1 MADINIQEVT
11 NHINIE
17 TANGYNL
24 EFNGPVV
31 NMNVVLSNYYTKTE
45 TDALL
50 NDKADKA
57 DTYTKSETNIL
68 LNDKADKADTYT
80 ISQIND
86 MVQNINTA
94 VDTKQNII
102 TGAASTITDS
112 NLTANRAVISNGS
125 GKVAV
130 SNVTSTELGYLSG
143 VTSEVQT
150 QLNNKASTS
159 LDNLSTAGQM
169 IVDSQN
175 GTISNCILEIPQ
187 NIKLEIVNGHPV
199 IKAGS
204 KVALTGATY
213 TETTITQ
220 DTVIGIQ
227 NFGVSDGLVFYT
239 SFVSSYLGYVPLSR
253 IYSGSSQPTVSGNTN
268 LWFNTEDKK
277 IYYTLNAG
285 ADWNTLSVF
294 SFPLAAVHM
303 NSSGQITNFL
313 KDSNGN
319 DMIFNGAGFIGHHAF
334 IYPNVKALL
343 PDEFNTDGSLKSSKI
358 LTDTLQIIKLLTQ
371 LGRSLC
377 FAGSKNIGS
386 IAFVSVKNKNELQQ
400 QYLYQYCQET
410 NSTWLWNNSAWQNN
424 TKRCQFV
431 AYTYNGTTVTDFT
444 IRQPVRMATVEMLNN
459 TLGDIETLLAAI

>member
-102 TGAASTITDS
+102 TGAASTITNS
-112 NLTANRAVISNGS
+112 NLTSNRAVISNAS

-130 SNVTSTELGYLSG
+130 SNVTSTELEYLSG
-143 VTSEVQT
+143 VTSGIQT
-150 QLNNKASTS
+150 QLNAKASTS
-159 LDNLSTAGQM
+159 LDNLSADGQM
-169 IVDSQN
+169 IIDSQN
-175 GTISNCILEIPQ
+175 GTISNCVLEIPQ
-187 NIKLEIVNGHPV
+187 NLKMEISGSNV
-199 IKAGS
+199 IVKAGS
-204 KVALTGATY
+204 IGVRPNNVYQTY
-213 TETTITQ
+213 TFTTDYSFDYSST
-220 DTVIGIQ
+220 
-227 NFGVSDGLVFYT
+227 SDGTYFFMVRVF
-239 SFVSSYLGYVPLSR
+239 SGGPSNIGLS
-253 IYSGSSQPTVSGNTN
+253 QEKTVSGPTDSLAGTPYHTWFDTTKLVINRYSSDPNNPDTASMFPFALINVTN
-268 LWFNTEDKK
+268 G
-277 IYYTLNAG
+277 IP
-285 ADWNTLSVF
+285 
-294 SFPLAAVHM
+294 SFA
-303 NSSGQITNFL
+303 

-334 IYPNVKALL
+334 VYPNVKALL
-343 PDEFNTDGSLKSSKI
+343 PDGFNDDGSLKSIGENENALRIVEIQGIRGFFAFSGATGTVVRRPSCFEVNNLDELYAKN
-358 LTDTLQIIKLLTQ
+358 LQGFYYVKSINQ
-371 LGRSLC
+371 SYSWGG
-377 FAGSKNIGS
+377 GSGALYPGIMVFIGFS
-386 IAFVSVKNKNELQQ
+386 
-400 QYLYQYCQET
+400 YD
-410 NSTWLWNNSAWQNN
+410 
-424 TKRCQFV
+424 
-431 AYTYNGTTVTDFT
+431 GTTVTDFT
-444 IRQPVRMATVEMLNN
+444 IRQPVRMATVEMLNSA
-459 TLGDIETLLAAI
+459 LGDIETLLATV